1 MSVKVIDVEPRVLS
15 ESSEAMLHAAEQS
28 WTHLHAESA
37 FESVGEVAS
46 ITATLVENGP
56 YAFTTTRATLPSSS
70 TPTSDDGEMRGSL
83 PKPTFAST
91 RQAITEHYT
100 NVHATYSTDY
110 FDPMVEIRGAWYTF
124 FESIATIGYKPT
136 GECLKMP
143 VLVLIPSGSGRGI
156 TGEIVWSLEPE
167 AARKAMQAVGET
179 PEIQRPRRFA
189 EHARYLQCLRDG
201 DVDGLLE
208 IMGESP
214 HSIVRDYVDD
224 NGSLVDVEGR
234 DAHREHYEAL
244 FAKYQIRSVDFLQ
257 RLAQDT
263 YLFAETRITASVT
276 SGSDAG
282 NLVTFHTAEFFV
294 SDEAGVLR
302 MGHGTDPE

>member
-1 MSVKVIDVEPRVLS
+1 MSVKVIDVDSRVLS

-28 WTHLHAESA
+28 WTHLRAESA

-46 ITATLVENGP
+46 ITATLVEDGP
-56 YAFTTTRATLPSSS
+56 YAFTTTRATLPG
-70 TPTSDDGEMRGSL
+70 DGARGDGEMRGSL

-91 RQAITEHYT
+91 REAITEHYT
-100 NVHATYSTDY
+100 NVHATYSTDD
-110 FDPMVEIRGAWYTF
+110 FDPMVEVRGAWYTF

-167 AARKAMQAVGET
+167 AARKAMESVGET

-201 DVDGLLE
+201 DVEGLLE

-214 HSIVRDYVDD
+214 HSMVRDYVDD
-224 NGSLVDVEGR
+224 NGSLVEVEGR

-263 YLFAETRITASVT
+263 YLFAETRVTAT
-276 SGSDAG
+276 SRSGPDAG
-282 NLVTFHTAEFFV
+282 DVVSFHTAEFFV

-302 MGHGTDPE
+302 MGHGTDPQ